1 MRTLLAVLALAAV
14 FAQPVVAES
23 PQLADKPRADKPR
36 ADKPQA
42 DKPQAAT
49 PQVRPLDGDEF
60 ARYMKALD
68 SVMTIRSDAE
78 KQFLADPE
86 KGRDASVAAALMEQ
100 ARDAMESNGFTNE
113 SFNTIHW
120 NVMQAF
126 AQLEIQ
132 ANAKDVEATLTQQR
146 QELAAAKG
154 TIPEEQF
161 AVAAKRL
168 EHTEALLKGFG
179 GVPDENIALV
189 RENIV
194 NLKATFERGMGG
206 VKSGYQKQPQPSAN
220 R

>member
-1 MRTLLAVLALAAV
+1 MRILLAVLALVAV
-14 FAQPVVAES
+14 VAQPVLAEA
-23 PQLADKPRADKPR
+23 PQSAT
-36 ADKPQA
+36 
-42 DKPQAAT
+42 T
-49 PQVRPLDGDEF
+49 PQVRPLNDEEF
-60 ARYMKALD
+60 TRYMKALD

-78 KQFLADPE
+78 KQRLADPE
-86 KGRDASVAAALMEQ
+86 KGRDDVAAALMEQ

-113 SFNTIHW
+113 SFNTVHW

-132 ANAKDVEATLTQQR
+132 ANAKDVEATLVQQR
-146 QELAAAKG
+146 VELAAAKG

-161 AVAAKRL
+161 ALASKRL
-168 EHTEALLKGFG
+168 EHTEALLRGFG

-189 RENIV
+189 RKNLA

-206 VKSGYQKQPQPSAN
+206 VKSGYHKQQPQPSAN